1 MSLSVLFVAVGLLQQ
16 ISEDMVNVFV
26 CFVCCCGVLAIDR

>member
-26 CFVCCCGVLAIDR
+26 CFVCCCRVVAADK